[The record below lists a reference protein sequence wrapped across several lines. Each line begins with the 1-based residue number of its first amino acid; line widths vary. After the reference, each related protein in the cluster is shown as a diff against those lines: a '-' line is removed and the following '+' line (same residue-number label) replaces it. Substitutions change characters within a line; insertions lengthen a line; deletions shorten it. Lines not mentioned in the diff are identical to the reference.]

1 MERNVLK
8 DLIAWKNNPRKKTLI
23 LRGARQTGKTYII
36 NKFWELYYDNV
47 AYFNFDHDD
56 TLKNLFKITKDPNRI
71 IDQLSLISETKI
83 TSRKNFNIFWWDS
96 RMF

>member
-36 NKFWELYYDNV
+36 NKF
-47 AYFNFDHDD
+47 
-56 TLKNLFKITKDPNRI
+56 
-71 IDQLSLISETKI
+71 
-83 TSRKNFNIFWWDS
+83 
-96 RMF
+96 